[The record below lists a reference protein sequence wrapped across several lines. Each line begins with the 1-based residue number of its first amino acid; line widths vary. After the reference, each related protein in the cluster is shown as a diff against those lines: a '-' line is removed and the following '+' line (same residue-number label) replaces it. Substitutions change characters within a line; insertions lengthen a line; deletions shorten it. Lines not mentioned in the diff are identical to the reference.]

1 MNGKENRAEVFL
13 MALQSLSKAERKM
26 VAARLMDDP
35 YLREDVLDIALIRE
49 SQGEPTRSLEEYLAE
64 SK

>member
-49 SQGEPTRSLEEYLAE
+49 SQGEPTRSLAEYLAE
-64 SK
+64 NR

>member
-1 MNGKENRAEVFL
+1 M
-13 MALQSLSKAERKM
+13 MALQSLSKKERKI

-49 SQGEPTRSLEEYLAE
+49 SQGEASRSLEEYLAE
-64 SK
+64 SRQSSATG